1 MPMRPPRRFTKP
13 PSRRPRCQPN
23 WPMRSLPRSPR
34 SPGRNPDAEV
44 DAALEVGFL
53 GSVEG
58 GDAVEA
64 AGPAPEAHEASV
76 EGAEESADEVE
87 EPRGNEGHVRL
98 TTSAGPGA
106 RNVVLVHGAFVDGSS
121 WRAVYQLLTDDGYR
135 VAVVQNPTLSLSGD
149 AVATRLVIDAQ
160 DGPVVLVGHSYG
172 GAVITEAGMHDKVVA
187 LVYIAA
193 FAPDGGESV
202 DALGGNPDAA
212 GSPIVAAPGGF
223 YFQDREKFHASFGAD
238 LSGRDAAF
246 LADSQVPWGADAMT
260 GTVTEPAWRVKP
272 SWYLI
277 ATEDRMITAAAQRAM
292 AQRAGATTVE
302 VTASHAVYMSQQRA
316 VAALIRT
323 ACAEAIAKPP
333 PV

>member
-1 MPMRPPRRFTKP
+1 MST
-13 PSRRPRCQPN
+13 
-23 WPMRSLPRSPR
+23 
-34 SPGRNPDAEV
+34 
-44 DAALEVGFL
+44 
-53 GSVEG
+53 GS
-58 GDAVEA
+58 
-64 AGPAPEAHEASV
+64 
-76 EGAEESADEVE
+76 
-87 EPRGNEGHVRL
+87 
-98 TTSAGPGA
+98 GA

-172 GAVITEAGMHDKVVA
+172 GAVITEAGTHDKVVA

-272 SWYLI
+272 SWSGP

-323 ACAEAIAKPP
+323 ACAEAIACLAPDWLGEPYAMKVFFANSVPRLGQYPQLPLQVLPRPTRRTISSVEPSRPQLLSQGWPHPP
-333 PV
+333 